1 MYACSPFNTLSE
13 DDIQRIVQQIKAR
26 PNPAGAPWAGLSVEK
41 AIDSLATEYRGE
53 LQQLCTA
60 KRIGDSAA
68 SDVFHG
74 FLQFLQSLNGV
85 FCSYSEGASRICGAE
100 QRIIGDMA
108 WNALIYQVLDT
119 RVLAWMEEWLYVSLS
134 CVLHCVVRQP
144 STIAHLNS
152 AVDSGIVARLQQ
164 VHRDTGAVVVGFGNS
179 AIAQSLVSENDTESD
194 DTLDDSD
201 PAQSER
207 RKLFARIAS
216 DPRQIGMFVNDFASG
231 CRLLVTL
238 RIVAYASRTLS
249 NAVDRL
255 VDANVQKQANRW
267 DTPCLDLLLTRVRLV
282 ATTLDALLCGPATAQ
297 PFFLGH
303 AEARLYAKFS
313 ELRVSELFGIIIDYP
328 DSRQAIA
335 DLRACVVKLRTM
347 RQMAHSLRNAIQ
359 QRLLHPGAT
368 TSDILTQYISAI
380 RCLRLLDPSSTVLEI
395 VARPIRSY
403 LRSREDTVSC
413 IVQDMVSEESELFED
428 LASGHGVIMDNG
440 AEGVVYDEDYADKS
454 WEPLPIE
461 AKNVYLTAQRRDAD
475 VLSLLVSI
483 YETKDV
489 FVQEF
494 ERHLAQRLLACT
506 DYSAEREIRQVEMMK
521 LRFGDR
527 TLEKCEVMLK
537 DVADSKR
544 TDQHV
549 SETSQEKHWDMPL
562 HALIVSRQFWSS
574 MPKEQFAV
582 PHEMADMRNK
592 YAGTYE
598 SLKPARKL
606 EWRDA
611 LGSVTLRIEL
621 ADRTV
626 SVSAKPAQAAVL
638 FAFQETPVTTL
649 AELAQKMECSE
660 EFVLSRV
667 RFWQTRGVV
676 RETDANAFEV
686 VEAEGSS
693 GNDVASRAS
702 RPAAGLGNAVASGA
716 GSDQGED
723 YDDDDEGDASGGAA
737 GASNART
744 EALRV
749 HFNFVEG
756 ILRNFGPLPLDR
768 ILSML
773 GMFMPGE
780 NTTAE
785 ELRSFLALM
794 AREDKLEMAG
804 GLYKLK

>member
-1 MYACSPFNTLSE
+1 MHAYSPFSSLSE

-26 PNPAGAPWAGLSVEK
+26 PNTVGVPWAGLSVER
-41 AIDSLATEYRGE
+41 AIDSLATEYRDV
-53 LQQLCTA
+53 LQLCTA
-60 KRIGDSAA
+60 ERIDSLKN
-68 SDVFHG
+68 SSVFHG
-74 FLQFLQSLNGV
+74 FLQFLQALNNV
-85 FCSYSEGASRICGAE
+85 FCSYSERASRICGAE

-108 WNALIYQVLDT
+108 WNALVYQILDA
-119 RVLAWMEEWLYVSLS
+119 RVLAWMEEWLYLSLS

-152 AVDSGIVARLQQ
+152 AMDPGVVAQLQKA
-164 VHRDTGAVVVGFGNS
+164 HRDAGTIVVGFGDS
-179 AIAQSLVSENDTESD
+179 TAGQSLVSEDEVESHN
-194 DTLDDSD
+194 TLADSD

-207 RKLFARIAS
+207 DKLFARVAS
-216 DPRQIGMFVNDFASG
+216 DPRQIGLFINDFASG
-231 CRLLVTL
+231 CRLLVIL
-238 RIVAYASRTLS
+238 RIVSYTNRALS

-255 VDANVQKQANRW
+255 VDANVQRQAARW
-267 DTPCLDLLLTRVRLV
+267 DTPCLDQLLTRVRLV
-282 ATTLDALLCGPATAQ
+282 AATLDALLLYDSATAQ

-303 AEARLYAKFS
+303 AETRLYAKFS

-328 DSRQAIA
+328 DSRQAIT
-335 DLRACVVKLRTM
+335 DLRTCVVKQGNM

-368 TSDILTQYISAI
+368 TGDILTQYISAI

-440 AEGVVYDEDYADKS
+440 AEGIVYDEDYADKS

-461 AKNVYLTAQRRDAD
+461 AKTVYLTAQRRDAD

-506 DYSAEREIRQVEMMK
+506 EYGAEREIRQVEMMK

-527 TLEKCEVMLK
+527 ALEKCEVMLK
-537 DVADSKR
+537 DVAESKR

-549 SETSQEKHWDMPL
+549 AETSREKRWDMPI

-574 MPKEQFAV
+574 APREQFAM
-582 PHEMADMRNK
+582 PREMTDMQNK
-592 YAGTYE
+592 YAGMYE
-598 SLKPARKL
+598 VLKPARKL

-611 LGSVTLRIEL
+611 LGSITLRVEL
-621 ADRTV
+621 ADRTL
-626 SVSAKPAQAAVL
+626 SVSAKPSQAAALFVL
-638 FAFQETPVTTL
+638 QETPVMML
-649 AELAQKMECSE
+649 AELAQKMECTE
-660 EFVLSRV
+660 EFALSRV

-676 RETDANAFEV
+676 RETDANVFQV
-686 VEAEGSS
+686 VETDSS
-693 GNDVASRAS
+693 GNGAVAGGDS
-702 RPAAGLGNAVASGA
+702 RPAPGRGGT
-716 GSDQGED
+716 GSDQ
-723 YDDDDEGDASGGAA
+723 DDDDEDSGEGGAA
-737 GASNART
+737 GASNARA

-749 HFNFVEG
+749 HSNFVEAM
-756 ILRNFGPLPLDR
+756 LRNFGPLPLDR

-773 GMFMPGE
+773 GMFLPGE

-785 ELRSFLALM
+785 DLRSFLALM
-794 AREDKLEMAG
+794 AREDRLELAG

>member
-1 MYACSPFNTLSE
+1 MYAYSPSNPLSE
-13 DDIQRIVQQIKAR
+13 DDAQRIVQQIKAR
-26 PNPAGAPWAGLSVEK
+26 TNTGVPWTGLSIER
-41 AIDSLATEYRGE
+41 AIDSLATEYRDE
-53 LQQLCTA
+53 LRRLCVA
-60 KRIGDSAA
+60 ERIDALKESNI
-68 SDVFHG
+68 FHG
-74 FLQFLQSLNGV
+74 FLQFLQALDSV
-85 FCSYSEGASRICGAE
+85 FCSYSERASRICGPG
-100 QRIIGDMA
+100 QRVIGDMA
-108 WNALIYQVLDT
+108 WNALIHQVLDA
-119 RVLAWMEEWLYVSLS
+119 RVLEWMEEWLYLSLS
-134 CVLHCVVRQP
+134 CVLRCVVRQP
-144 STIAHLNS
+144 STIAYLNS
-152 AVDSGIVARLQQ
+152 AMDPGVVAQLQKA
-164 VHRDTGAVVVGFGNS
+164 HRDAGAAVVGFGDLAAS
-179 AIAQSLVSENDTESD
+179 QSLVSDDDTESD
-194 DTLDDSD
+194 DALANSD

-207 RKLFARIAS
+207 DRLFARVAS
-216 DPRQIGMFVNDFASG
+216 DPRQIGLFINDFAGG
-231 CRLLVTL
+231 CRLLVIL
-238 RIVAYASRTLS
+238 RIVSYASRSLS
-249 NAVDRL
+249 GAVDRL
-255 VDANVQKQANRW
+255 VDANVQKQATRW
-267 DTPCLDLLLTRVRLV
+267 DTPCLDRLLTRVRLV
-282 ATTLDALLCGPATAQ
+282 AATLDALLLYDSTAAQ

-303 AEARLYAKFS
+303 AETRLLAKFS
-313 ELRVSELFGIIIDYP
+313 ELRVSELFSIIIDYP

-335 DLRACVVKLRTM
+335 DLRTCVVRQRSM

-440 AEGVVYDEDYADKS
+440 AEGIVYDEDYADKN

-461 AKNVYLTAQRRDAD
+461 AKTVYLTAQRRDAD

-506 DYSAEREIRQVEMMK
+506 EYGAEREIRQVEMMK

-527 TLEKCEVMLK
+527 ALEKCEVMLK
-537 DVADSKR
+537 DVAESKR

-549 SETSQEKHWDMPL
+549 AETSQEKRWDMPL

-574 MPKEQFAV
+574 APREQFAM
-582 PHEMADMRNK
+582 PREMADIQNK
-592 YAGTYE
+592 YAGMYE
-598 SLKPARKL
+598 VLKPARKL

-611 LGSVTLRIEL
+611 LGSVTLQIEL

-626 SVSAKPAQAAVL
+626 SVSAKPSQAAVL
-638 FAFQETPVTTL
+638 FALQETPAMAL

-660 EFVLSRV
+660 EFALSRV
-667 RFWQTRGVV
+667 RFWLARGIV
-676 RETDANAFEV
+676 REIDANVFEV
-686 VEAEGSS
+686 VETDSS
-693 GNDVASRAS
+693 GDDAAAGSM
-702 RPAAGLGNAVASGA
+702 PAAGRGGA
-716 GSDQGED
+716 GSDQ
-723 YDDDDEGDASGGAA
+723 DDDDEDSGAGAA
-737 GASNART
+737 GASNARA
-744 EALRV
+744 EALRM

-756 ILRNFGPLPLDR
+756 MLRNFGPLPLDR

-773 GMFMPGE
+773 GMFLPGE

-785 ELRSFLALM
+785 DLRSFLALM
-794 AREDKLEMAG
+794 AREDKLELAG